1 MASWS
6 LTPAT
11 AGHNAVRVQH
21 TNAEPLETRNVVDEL
36 MRLFGAGKQM
46 AVSNVGTRN
55 ADGTGTVTI
64 TVTAT

>member
-1 MASWS
+1 MARWS
-6 LTPAT
+6 YTPAT
-11 AGHNAVRVQH
+11 SGHNAVKGQK
-21 TNAEPLETRNVVDEL
+21 TNAEPPATRCAVDGL
-36 MRLFGAGKQM
+36 MEMFGPGKQM